1 MLPKGTRDLLPDDMA
16 KRKYIV
22 HAITKVFEQH
32 AFQQIETPAIELN
45 KTLSGKYGEEG
56 DRLMFKVLPRGEKL
70 NSWANQSLEY
80 IKSNI
85 EEALRYDLTVP
96 FARMVV
102 DQRNNINLP
111 FKRYQIQN
119 VWRADR
125 PQKGRFREFTQCD
138 ADVVGPAGIIQE
150 AELLHIYYRSFQ
162 ELNLPVEIRL
172 NHRSLLQGLAEL
184 ADASDKLTA
193 FTIGLD
199 KLDKV
204 GWDGVEK
211 EWKLAGINELNPE
224 VKKLLQTKGTL
235 EQQLPLLEE
244 ALKSVSS
251 AQRGLAELNQ
261 LKSILVSSPL
271 ENTNILI
278 DLSLAR
284 GLNYYTGCIFEV
296 SALGAEMGS
305 IGGGGR
311 YDDLTGIF
319 GWKDLS
325 GVGISFGLDR
335 IQLVMD
341 QLDLFP
347 KEIGLNAEVLFAY
360 MDEESSL
367 VGFKLAQELRSLGMR
382 CEVYPAAAKMKK
394 QIDFAVKSKIPFLII
409 LGEKERMNKQV
420 TLRNLET
427 GEQETISQTDL
438 YKKFD

>member
-32 AFQQIETPAIELN
+32 AYQQIETPAIELN

-102 DQRNNINLP
+102 DQRNNITLP

-211 EWKLAGINELNPE
+211 EWKLAGINELNPQ
-224 VKKLLQTKGTL
+224 VKKLLQTKGRL

-261 LKSILVSSPL
+261 LKSILASSPL
-271 ENTNILI
+271 ENTNLLI

-420 TLRNLET
+420 TWRNLET

>member
-261 LKSILVSSPL
+261 LKSILASSPL
-271 ENTNILI
+271 ENTNLLI

-420 TLRNLET
+420 TWRNLET